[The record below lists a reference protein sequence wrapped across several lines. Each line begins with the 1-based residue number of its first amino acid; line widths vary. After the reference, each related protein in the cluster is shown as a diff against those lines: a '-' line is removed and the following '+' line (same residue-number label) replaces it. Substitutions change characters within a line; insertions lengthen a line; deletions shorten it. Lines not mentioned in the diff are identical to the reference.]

1 MKKLMK
7 LLVAIAL
14 TCFASTAWAL
24 PMQPAVDPT
33 TIAGDLD
40 YGVFSLV
47 EDSLGLAD
55 DLRAL
60 AYDNFSIDET
70 YVIDTINWSGIYAEQ
85 FPNNPVADTNFLI
98 RILEDN
104 GGAPDLGA
112 VSHTIT
118 VAGGLAGQ
126 SSGDLTV
133 TPLGTYVSPV
143 TLFNPI
149 GGGSAFDYEA
159 SVMPFSLGPGNY
171 WISITA
177 SQEFDTPGAV
187 DPEWMWHLGED
198 PATAPFGVD
207 GFYAYDHLFPTGI
220 EDIGELFD
228 KNLAFGLKGA
238 VIPEPGSAFMALI
251 GMVSLGLIRRKRNK

>member
-7 LLVAIAL
+7 PLLAMAL
-14 TCFASTAWAL
+14 TCLASTAWAL
-24 PMQPAVDPT
+24 PMQPAVDPN
-33 TIAGDLD
+33 TIASGLD

-47 EDSLGLAD
+47 EDSAGLSD
-55 DLRAL
+55 DMRAL
-60 AYDNFSIDET
+60 AYDDFSIGDT
-70 YVIDTINWSGIYAEQ
+70 YVIDKICWSGIYAEA
-85 FPNNPVADTNFLI
+85 FPNNADADTNFLI
-98 RILEDN
+98 RFLKDDGN
-104 GGAPDLGA
+104 GAPDLGNVA
-112 VSHTIT
+112 HSIT

-133 TPLGTYVSPV
+133 TQLGTYTSPI
-143 TLFNPI
+143 TAFNPF

-159 SVMPFSLGPGNY
+159 SVMPFSLGPGDY

-187 DPEWMWHLGED
+187 DPEWMWHLGE
-198 PATAPFGVD
+198 GND
-207 GFYAYDHLFPTGI
+207 GFYAYDHLFPTGTT
-220 EDIGELFD
+220 DIGEFFSD

-251 GMVSLGLIRRKRNK
+251 GMVSLGLLRRKRNK